1 MQRRAIIF
9 LIVFIDLIGFGIV
22 LPMLP
27 LYAERFGA
35 KGLIIGLI
43 VASFSIMQVIFSPFW
58 GRLSDRIGRRPVLL
72 ISVGTGVLS
81 YILFAFGSA
90 QEGSLALTLILIS
103 RILAGACGGNI
114 NVTQAYI
121 ADITPSKHRA
131 AGMGLIG
138 MAFSLG
144 LICGPAIGAFSSHW
158 GLPAPAC
165 VAAMLSG
172 VSFLLALFIL
182 KESLLPEHR
191 KKVNSVKHPNRWIIW
206 KGALQHPQIGTL
218 CIFLFIS
225 TFCFSC
231 YEVTL
236 GLLAESNLKYDT
248 THIGYLFAWH
258 GLITALVQG
267 LLIRRWIA
275 RWGETWLIVAGFAC
289 SSLALFLI
297 PWFHSVTPFICA
309 ITLNSLAVSLNRPTT
324 FGLISRYAPPERQGE
339 LLGVSQSMGGMA
351 RIVSPLFCMVLFT
364 KAVWIPFIFCG
375 LIALG
380 TIFFVVSFARKA
392 PAHAALPAP
401 KAEAIPEENPS
412 IYL

>member
-1 MQRRAIIF
+1 MPRRAIIF

-35 KGLIIGLI
+35 KGLMIGLI

-72 ISVGTGVLS
+72 ISVGTGTLS
-81 YILFAFGSA
+81 YILFAIGSA
-90 QEGSLALTLILIS
+90 QEGSMALIYILIS
-103 RILAGACGGNI
+103 RIFAGACGGNI

-121 ADITPSKHRA
+121 ADITPSRHRA
-131 AGMGLIG
+131 AGMGLVG

-144 LICGPAIGAFSSHW
+144 LICGPAIGAFSAHW
-158 GLPAPAC
+158 GMAAPAA

-172 VSFLLALFIL
+172 LSFLLALFIL

-191 KKVNSVKHPNRWIIW
+191 KKVNSLKPPNRWIIW
-206 KGALQHPQIGTL
+206 KSAMQHPQIGTL
-218 CIFLFIS
+218 CFFLFVS
-225 TFCFSC
+225 TFCFAC

-236 GLLAESNLKYDT
+236 GLLAESNLRYDT

-258 GLITALVQG
+258 GLIAALIQG
-267 LLIRRWIA
+267 LLIRRWSA
-275 RWGETWLIVAGFAC
+275 RWGEHWLIVASFFC
-289 SSLALFLI
+289 SALALFLI
-297 PWFHSVTPFICA
+297 PWFHSVIPFVCA

-339 LLGVSQSMGGMA
+339 LLGVSQSMGGLA
-351 RIVSPLFCMVLFT
+351 RIVSPIICMVLFT
-364 KAVWIPFIFCG
+364 KAVWMPFVFCG
-375 LIALG
+375 LIALA
-380 TIFFVVSFARKA
+380 TVFFVLSFARKA
-392 PAHAALPAP
+392 PAQPPLQPPPATP
-401 KAEAIPEENPS
+401 VPEESPS

>member
-1 MQRRAIIF
+1 
-9 LIVFIDLIGFGIV
+9 
-22 LPMLP
+22 
-27 LYAERFGA
+27 
-35 KGLIIGLI
+35 
-43 VASFSIMQVIFSPFW
+43 VIFSPFW

-72 ISVGTGVLS
+72 ISVGTGTLS

-90 QEGSLALTLILIS
+90 QEGNTALALILIS
-103 RILAGACGGNI
+103 RIFAGACGGNT

-121 ADITPSKHRA
+121 ADITPSKQRA

-138 MAFSLG
+138 VAFSLG

-158 GLPAPAC
+158 GMAAPAC

-172 VSFLLALFIL
+172 ISFLMALFIL
-182 KESLLPEHR
+182 EESLRPELR

-206 KGALQHPQIGTL
+206 KSALKHPQIGSL
-218 CIFLFIS
+218 CTFFFIS

-258 GLITALVQG
+258 GLVTALVQG

-275 RWGETWLIVAGFAC
+275 RWGETWLIVVGFAC
-289 SSLALFLI
+289 SALALFLI
-297 PWFHSVTPFICA
+297 PWFHTVAPFILA

-351 RIVSPLFCMVLFT
+351 RILSPLFCMELFT

-375 LIALG
+375 LVAL
-380 TIFFVVSFARKA
+380 TTMFFVINFARKA
-392 PAHAALPAP
+392 PAHPAP
-401 KAEAIPEENPS
+401 DAETIHEENPS